1 MSGKKVSTGERLL
14 AAGFI
19 IIPFVKVAK
28 IEKFAKLA
36 RDNKAFKFTYEGYDE
51 IFHLSKTEHV
61 GKLKGEAIK
70 LDGVMEKTIIYTKR
84 SSSEAKVLRKE
95 FNSSVRK
102 NFLKNLVN
110 DPTSKDILKKAG
122 LTDKDFLRMKDGNP
136 PLDFQVH
143 HKLPLDDSGTND
155 YGNLMLIKNNPYHKV
170 ITNSQ
175 IVFSSKMKPGESV
188 KVKFPIPDGII
199 YPKK

>member
-1 MSGKKVSTGERLL
+1 
-14 AAGFI
+14 

-51 IFHLSKTEHV
+51 IFHLSKTEHI
-61 GKLKGEAIK
+61 GKLRGEVIK

-102 NFLKNLVN
+102 SYLTNLVKDKSVIKELKN
-110 DPTSKDILKKAG
+110 AG
-122 LTDKDFLRMKDGNP
+122 LKESDIQLMKNGKVP
-136 PLDFQVH
+136 REYSVH
-143 HKLPLDDSGTND
+143 HKLPLDDSGTNNFD
-155 YGNLMLIKNNPYHKV
+155 NLMLIKDEPYHKV
-170 ITNSQ
+170 ITNAQ
-175 IVFSSKMKPGESV
+175 IQFSKKLKSGESV
-188 KVKFPIPDGII
+188 KVKFPIPDGNI
-199 YPKK
+199 YPK